1 MIFSVEKRRN
11 FKGDIPE
18 GRRKTIAVYKG
29 EFDDARR
36 FTIVLE
42 GAVSG

>member
-1 MIFSVEKRRN
+1 LKS
-11 FKGDIPE
+11 DIPE
-18 GRRKTIAVYKG
+18 GRRKTMAVYKG